1 MKWQILRLKGSMQ
14 VSHFTL
20 EVDSEFKSPGDIEKF
35 IEWAEKLR
43 IFHPPNKTARKSE

>member
-1 MKWQILRLKGSMQ
+1 MLKLKGSMQ

-20 EVDSEFKSPGDIEKF
+20 EVDSEFKSPSDIEEF

-43 IFHPPNKTARKSE
+43 IFHPPNKGGSG

>member
-1 MKWQILRLKGSMQ
+1 MLRLKGSMQ

-20 EVDSEFKSPGDIEKF
+20 EVDSEFKRPDDVEKF

-43 IFHPPNKTARKSE
+43 NFHPPLKDS

>member
-1 MKWQILRLKGSMQ
+1 MLKLKGSMR

-43 IFHPPNKTARKSE
+43 IFHPPNKTKKNDGHR